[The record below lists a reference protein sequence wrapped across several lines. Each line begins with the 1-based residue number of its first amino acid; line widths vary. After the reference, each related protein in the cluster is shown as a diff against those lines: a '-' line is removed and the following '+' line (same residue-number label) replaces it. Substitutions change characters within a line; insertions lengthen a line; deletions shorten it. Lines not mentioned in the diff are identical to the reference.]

1 LIELHFKGASHQ
13 SRVGNFIFITLLIAS
28 TYIRAHPE
36 NHMNKRLLMIAVGT
50 LFAGSVFAQSPAP
63 ATTAVKAAPAT
74 PAVHAVCKDGTSYD
88 GATRSGA
95 CSGHGG
101 IDKKATAATPATAAA
116 KSASIAAKPM
126 STSPAAMEQRAGG
139 GDGKVWANTSSKV
152 YHCQGDK
159 YYGKTKHGEY
169 MLEADAK
176 TKGFHVSHG
185 KACVK

>member
-1 LIELHFKGASHQ
+1 
-13 SRVGNFIFITLLIAS
+13 
-28 TYIRAHPE
+28 
-36 NHMNKRLLMIAVGT
+36 MNKRLLMIAVGT

-63 ATTAVKAAPAT
+63 TAMAPVKAVPAAPAM
-74 PAVHAVCKDGTSYD
+74 HAVCKDGSSYD

-101 IDKKATAATPATAAA
+101 IDKKATAAVPAAMPA
-116 KSASIAAKPM
+116 KSAAVADKPPKA
-126 STSPAAMEQRAGG
+126 SPAAMEQRAGG

-159 YYGKTKHGEY
+159 YYGKTKKGEY

-176 TKGFHVSHG
+176 SKGFHVSHG
-185 KACVK
+185 KACAT

>member
-1 LIELHFKGASHQ
+1 
-13 SRVGNFIFITLLIAS
+13 
-28 TYIRAHPE
+28 
-36 NHMNKRLLMIAVGT
+36 MNKRLLMIIVGS
-50 LFAGSVFAQSPAP
+50 LFAGSAFAQSPAP
-63 ATTAVKAAPAT
+63 ATTAVKAAPAA
-74 PAVHAVCKDGTSYD
+74 AVHAVCKDGTSYD

-101 IDKKATAATPATAAA
+101 IDKKATAAKPAAMPE
-116 KSASIAAKPM
+116 KSAPVAAKPM
-126 STSPAAMEQRAGG
+126 SPSPAAMEQRAGG

-185 KACVK
+185 KACAK